1 MTSDAEASSGGVPV
15 GHLVGYAR
23 VSTGDQSA
31 EAQVVQLQ
39 AAGVE
44 RVWTETASGALR
56 ERPVLEQLLGQVL
69 QRGDTLV
76 VVRLDRLGRS
86 LRHLLEVVDTL
97 TSAGVGLKS
106 LHESIDTTT
115 PSGRMV
121 LSVFGALAE
130 FERELIRERTA
141 AGLAAARAQGRVG
154 GRPRT
159 LTAEHDEQI
168 RALHAQGNTPTQI
181 ARIMRV
187 SRATVY
193 RRIAAGTSDAFGDR
207 SPNLSYPPKD
217 PG

>member
-1 MTSDAEASSGGVPV
+1 MASVENAPGGGAPV
-15 GHLVGYAR
+15 GHMVGYAR
-23 VSTGDQSA
+23 VSTGEQSA
-31 EAQVVQLQ
+31 EAQIAQLR

-56 ERPVLEQLLGQVL
+56 ERPVLKQLHGQVL

-97 TSAGVGLKS
+97 TIAGVELRS

-130 FERELIRERTA
+130 FERELIRERTT
-141 AGLAAARAQGRVG
+141 AGLAAARAQGRIG

-159 LTAEHDEQI
+159 VSAVHDEQI
-168 RALHAQGNTPTQI
+168 WALHAQGRTPTEI
-181 ARIMRV
+181 ARLMRV

-193 RRIAAGTSDAFGDR
+193 RRIAAASEVVGSG
-207 SPNLSYPPKD
+207 
-217 PG
+217 

>member
-1 MTSDAEASSGGVPV
+1 MASGAEASGGGVSV

-97 TSAGVGLKS
+97 TSAGVGLRS

-159 LTAEHDEQI
+159 LTVEHDEQI
-168 RALHAQGNTPTQI
+168 RALHAQGNTPTEI

-193 RRIAAGTSDAFGDR
+193 RRLDR
-207 SPNLSYPPKD
+207 
-217 PG
+217 